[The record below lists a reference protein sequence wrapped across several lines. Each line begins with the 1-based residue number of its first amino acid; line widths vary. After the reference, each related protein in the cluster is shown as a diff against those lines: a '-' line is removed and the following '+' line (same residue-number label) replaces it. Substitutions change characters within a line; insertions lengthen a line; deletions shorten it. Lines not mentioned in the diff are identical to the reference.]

1 MYASVLQRVIS
12 AVGDQPAAQYISW
25 SVVIGHGTS
34 GVSRL
39 PGLGHEPSGN
49 SWIIPPKWISVAGDC
64 WRVFEKTVT
73 MLVCSALVR
82 IPFEADNR
90 QSVGKY
96 AAGIRVVDGDGAMP
110 GVSAAVVRNLLYPVD
125 SPPVGYVVGVGW
137 GGAEGSGRRIGD
149 TLAGMRVVRT
159 A

>member
-1 MYASVLQRVIS
+1 
-12 AVGDQPAAQYISW
+12 
-25 SVVIGHGTS
+25 
-34 GVSRL
+34 
-39 PGLGHEPSGN
+39 
-49 SWIIPPKWISVAGDC
+49 
-64 WRVFEKTVT
+64 

-110 GVSAAVVRNLLYPVD
+110 GVSAAVVCNLLYPVD
-125 SPPVGYVVGVGW
+125 SLPVGYVVGIGW
-137 GGAEGSGRRIGD
+137 AGAEGSGQRIGD
-149 TLAGMRVVRT
+149 TLAGMRVVQT